1 MWAVNWEI
9 KASFIPIKEVT
20 ISSLGNRKGFGRPKL
35 LGAISRR
42 RNRQLPEK
50 CQNKNKKMRKINDKL
65 FCYFGTPQNLS
76 LTLMLKK
83 QMKHISLNL

>member
-1 MWAVNWEI
+1 MMWAVNWEI

-42 RNRQLPEK
+42 KKWQLPEK
-50 CQNKNKKMRKINDKL
+50 CQNKNKKGKR
-65 FCYFGTPQNLS
+65 
-76 LTLMLKK
+76 
-83 QMKHISLNL
+83 